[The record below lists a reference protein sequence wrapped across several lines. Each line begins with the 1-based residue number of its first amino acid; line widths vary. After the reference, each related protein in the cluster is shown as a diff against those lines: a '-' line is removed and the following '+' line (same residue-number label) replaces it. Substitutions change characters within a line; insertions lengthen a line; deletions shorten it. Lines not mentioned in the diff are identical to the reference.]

1 MLYRFHLI
9 IQQPYCFYSQ
19 FTDEETGLTKIYSSL
34 MYENILTFIHNKK
47 KCKLNYIETLFN
59 MSSWQRF
66 KFVKTLS
73 RQASGERDTHT

>member
-1 MLYRFHLI
+1 
-9 IQQPYCFYSQ
+9 
-19 FTDEETGLTKIYSSL
+19 